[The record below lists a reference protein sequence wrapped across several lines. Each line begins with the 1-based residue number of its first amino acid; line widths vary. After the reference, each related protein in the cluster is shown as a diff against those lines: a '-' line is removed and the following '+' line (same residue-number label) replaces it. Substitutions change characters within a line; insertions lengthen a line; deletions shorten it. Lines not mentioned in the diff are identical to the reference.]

1 MTPHTGT
8 IVGTDGLRRPP
19 WAAKDPLL
27 MEYYDT
33 EWGMPVTSESGMFER
48 LSLEVF
54 QAGLSWATILK
65 KRPAF
70 RTAFA
75 AFDPSSVAA
84 FTEADV
90 QRLLKN
96 AAIVRNERKIRATIT
111 NAQATVALRNEGGLA
126 KLVWSFKPARTYA
139 PKTVADIP
147 TQSLESAAL
156 AKELKARGFRFVG
169 PVSMFALMEAV
180 GIIDTHL
187 VDSHRRGTSGVWL

>member
-70 RTAFA
+70 CAAFA
-75 AFDPSSVAA
+75 AFNPSRVAA

-90 QRLLKN
+90 QQLLTN
-96 AAIVRNERKIRATIT
+96 AAIVRNERKIRA
-111 NAQATVALRNEGGLA
+111 
-126 KLVWSFKPARTYA
+126 
-139 PKTVADIP
+139 
-147 TQSLESAAL
+147 
-156 AKELKARGFRFVG
+156 
-169 PVSMFALMEAV
+169 
-180 GIIDTHL
+180 
-187 VDSHRRGTSGVWL
+187 

>member
-70 RTAFA
+70 RAAFA

-111 NAQATVALRNEGGLA
+111 NAQAAVALRNEGGLA